1 MSRPLNVLFVSSE
14 VEPFSKTGGLAD
26 VSGALPKALKSLGH
40 DVRVAT
46 PFYGFVANRL
56 KTWTDELQ
64 DVQVPVGSNIYLA
77 AIKSVCGTDSPTG
90 IHTHFLDNQ
99 ILFNRPGIY
108 GDPAT
113 GQDYGDNDER
123 FMFFSRGILE
133 FIQRLSWR
141 PDIIHCNDWQTGLVA
156 PLLKTVFSGNAFF
169 AHTKTVFT
177 IHNMAYQGMFPQ
189 ESFWKTFLPPELL
202 FNESVSTFGHLNCM
216 KAGLVFSDSVTTVSR
231 KYAQEIQT
239 EEFGYGLHG
248 VAHMRAPNLRGI
260 LNGVDYTVWDPSVDT
275 LIPQRYT
282 ATTIANK
289 IENKRA
295 LLAQMNLPFDESVP
309 LIGIVSRLA
318 HQKGFD
324 LLMQVFERMMHMG
337 VQMVMLGSGEQRY
350 AEFFSHAERAFP
362 RQFALR
368 LGFDNALA
376 HLIEAGSDM
385 FLMPSLYEPCGLN
398 QIYSLRYGTVPIV
411 RATGGLDDTIEEFQP
426 GANTGTGFKFAGYD
440 PGQLLHAMHRA
451 THVFRQRD
459 QWAAL
464 TLNGMKKDYSW
475 EVSARQ
481 YVDLYKSLIKE

>member
-1 MSRPLNVLFVSSE
+1 MSRQLNVLFVSSE

-26 VSGALPKALKSLGH
+26 VSGSLPKALNLLGH

-46 PFYGFVANRL
+46 PLYGFIPNRL
-56 KTWTDELQ
+56 KARTEDLQ
-64 DVQVPVGSNIYLA
+64 DIQVPVGSNIYLA
-77 AIKSVCGTDSPTG
+77 SVKSVSGSETPA
-90 IHTHFLDNQ
+90 HTYFIDNQ

-113 GQDYGDNDER
+113 QQDYGDNDER
-123 FMFFSRGILE
+123 FIFFSRGVLE
-133 FIQRLSWR
+133 FLQRLSWR
-141 PDIIHCNDWQTGLVA
+141 PDIIHCNDWQTGLIA
-156 PLLKTVFSGNAFF
+156 PILKTTLAGNPFFSQ
-169 AHTKTVFT
+169 TKTVFT
-177 IHNMAYQGMFPQ
+177 IHNIAYQGTFSQ

-202 FNESVSTFGHLNCM
+202 FNESVSSFGHLNCM
-216 KAGLVFSDSVTTVSR
+216 KAGLVFADSVTTVSR
-231 KYAQEIQT
+231 RYALEIQT
-239 EEFGYGLHG
+239 EEFGYGLHH
-248 VAHMRAPNLRGI
+248 VAQMRSPNLHGI
-260 LNGVDYTVWDPSVDT
+260 LNGVDYCVWDPSVDT

-282 ATTIANK
+282 AATFANK
-289 IENKRA
+289 LENKRS

-324 LLMQVFERMMHMG
+324 LLMQVFEPLVKMG
-337 VQMVMLGSGEQRY
+337 IQLVILGSGERKY

-376 HLIEAGSDM
+376 HLIEAGSDI

-426 GANTGTGFKFAGYD
+426 GSHQGTGFKFAGYD
-440 PGQLLHAMHRA
+440 PGQLLHAVHRA
-451 THVFRQRD
+451 VNVFRDRE
-459 QWAAL
+459 QWIAL
-464 TLNGMKKDYSW
+464 ALNGMKKDYSW
-475 EVSARQ
+475 EVSARK
-481 YVDLYKSLIKE
+481 YVDLYKSLVKE